1 MLHSRSGEQAMWKTG
16 LLIVQLFAAG
26 TPPPEPARRV
36 EIGPGGV
43 SCTYQRCM
51 MRCTKLNGLVCHSY
65 CEGKIRERRA
75 IGVCPA
81 NG

>member
-1 MLHSRSGEQAMWKTG
+1 MVRIG
-16 LLIVQLFAAG
+16 LGILVAVVLAG
-26 TPPPEPARRV
+26 TAQAQKAKGT
-36 EIGPGGV
+36 GPGGV

-51 MRCTKLNGLVCHSY
+51 MRCTKLSGLVCHSY
-65 CEGKIRERRA
+65 CESTIRERRA

>member
-1 MLHSRSGEQAMWKTG
+1 MLKAG

-26 TPPPEPARRV
+26 TPPPEPVRRV
-36 EIGPGGV
+36 EVGPGGV

-65 CEGKIRERRA
+65 CEGKLRERRA
-75 IGVCPA
+75 GGVCPA

>member
-1 MLHSRSGEQAMWKTG
+1 MWKTG

-26 TPPPEPARRV
+26 APPPESVRRV
-36 EIGPGGV
+36 EVGPGGV

-51 MRCTKLNGLVCHSY
+51 MRCTKLSGLVCHSY
-65 CEGKIRERRA
+65 CESTIRERRA

>member
-1 MLHSRSGEQAMWKTG
+1 MWKTG

-26 TPPPEPARRV
+26 APPPEPVRRV
-36 EIGPGGV
+36 EVGPGGV

-65 CEGKIRERRA
+65 CECRIRERRA